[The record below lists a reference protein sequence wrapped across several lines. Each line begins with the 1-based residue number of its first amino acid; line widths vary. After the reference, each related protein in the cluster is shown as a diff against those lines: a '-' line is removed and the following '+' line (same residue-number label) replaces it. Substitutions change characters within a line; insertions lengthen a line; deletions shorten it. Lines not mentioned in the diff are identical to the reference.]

1 MGTIGIRFD
10 ADCLI
15 VFAEYDSRLVFGD
28 VFGTHVRVH
37 GNVFATVRVVGVFVV
52 AHVDQLARIDECMV
66 RRVVRLVEYVFLR
79 MVLTEGRRDEW
90 RGSYDKRYILQE
102 SWIRLPRVVR
112 SGS

>member
-10 ADCLI
+10 AYCLI

-28 VFGTHVRVH
+28 VLGTHVRVH

-66 RRVVRLVEYVFLR
+66 RRVVRLVGYVFFR

-90 RGSYDKRYILQE
+90 CGSYDKRYILQ
-102 SWIRLPRVVR
+102 
-112 SGS
+112 

>member
-1 MGTIGIRFD
+1 MMMMTMLVLMMRMRKRFAMGTIGIRFD

-52 AHVDQLARIDECMV
+52 AHVDQLARIDE
-66 RRVVRLVEYVFLR
+66 
-79 MVLTEGRRDEW
+79 
-90 RGSYDKRYILQE
+90 
-102 SWIRLPRVVR
+102 
-112 SGS
+112 

>member
-66 RRVVRLVEYVFLR
+66 RRVVRLVRYVFPYGVDR
-79 MVLTEGRRDEW
+79 EAEG
-90 RGSYDKRYILQE
+90 
-102 SWIRLPRVVR
+102 
-112 SGS
+112 